1 MRSQCTQNSTQV
13 RNNKHKLKVQK
24 DLHQSAVRSVREN
37 ANVTDT
43 VKLTIEQIKLFKQSY
58 VF

>member
-37 ANVTDT
+37 ANVTGT
-43 VKLTIEQIKLFKQSY
+43 VKLRIEQIKLFKQL
-58 VF
+58 FAF